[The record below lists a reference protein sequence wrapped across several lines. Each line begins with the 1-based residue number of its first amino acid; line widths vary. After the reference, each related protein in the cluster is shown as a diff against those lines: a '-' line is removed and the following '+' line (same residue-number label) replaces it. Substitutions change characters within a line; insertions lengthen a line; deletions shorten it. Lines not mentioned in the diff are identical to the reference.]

1 MFEFSLM
8 YLLGN
13 MKSNMIYYL
22 ITLDDHLNIIEALY
36 IFEQVKTCSLKN
48 KQIYQ
53 PRSVSG
59 ATLIERF
66 GEISY

>member
-1 MFEFSLM
+1 M
-8 YLLGN
+8 
-13 MKSNMIYYL
+13 
-22 ITLDDHLNIIEALY
+22 ITLDDYFNSTEALCN
-36 IFEQVKTCSLKN
+36 IEQVKTCSLKN
-48 KQIYQ
+48 KQMNQ

>member
-1 MFEFSLM
+1 M
-8 YLLGN
+8 
-13 MKSNMIYYL
+13 
-22 ITLDDHLNIIEALY
+22 ITLDDCFNNTEAWCN
-36 IFEQVKTCSLKN
+36 FEQVKTCLLKN